1 MEISAAQTTA
11 NADEALYPI
20 AVLIDELKHED
31 VAYRLNAI
39 RRLSTIA
46 LALGVERAREELIPF
61 LDESIEDEDEVLL
74 ALADELGNMVDFIG
88 GPAFAH
94 VLFGP
99 LENLAT
105 VEETVVRE
113 KAVESLGKVVEK
125 CSAEQAEHYFI
136 PLVKR
141 LAGGDWFTSRSSAC
155 GLFTPVYKVA
165 PTSFAEE
172 LKKLFATLCH
182 DDTPMVRRAAAT
194 NMPRFTKKLE
204 KASVIKEIVPLF
216 NALAVDEQ
224 DSVRL
229 LTVECCIAIA
239 EVLTHAECKVHLI
252 ASLRSLYSDKSW
264 RVRYVI
270 AEKFKLVRCRYIVIA
285 SPHLWFTVAC
295 RRSWQGN
302 N

>member
-172 LKKLFATLCH
+172 LKKFVFLHWRGEVVLFH
-182 DDTPMVRRAAAT
+182 
-194 NMPRFTKKLE
+194 
-204 KASVIKEIVPLF
+204 
-216 NALAVDEQ
+216 
-224 DSVRL
+224 
-229 LTVECCIAIA
+229 
-239 EVLTHAECKVHLI
+239 
-252 ASLRSLYSDKSW
+252 
-264 RVRYVI
+264 RV
-270 AEKFKLVRCRYIVIA
+270 
-285 SPHLWFTVAC
+285 
-295 RRSWQGN
+295 
-302 N
+302 